1 MDGCFISHCHMYSE
15 IKKMSLQL
23 VNLQLIPTKFTANN
37 NLHFSKKTKKTKKLQ
52 LNNKQIHKKVHKL
65 KKK

>member
-1 MDGCFISHCHMYSE
+1 
-15 IKKMSLQL
+15 MSLQL

-65 KKK
+65 KKNNNYKRVLKLLKPE